1 MEIPSA
7 SRNQVAFKLPTIN
20 GSFGQ
25 RRTGGREGGVGGGGK
40 AASKALGFQT
50 GRSVSSKL
58 EGVDGGGSSNVTL

>member
-1 MEIPSA
+1 MAPLVKGE
-7 SRNQVAFKLPTIN
+7 Q
-20 GSFGQ
+20 
-25 RRTGGREGGVGGGGK
+25 EGGKEALGEEGR